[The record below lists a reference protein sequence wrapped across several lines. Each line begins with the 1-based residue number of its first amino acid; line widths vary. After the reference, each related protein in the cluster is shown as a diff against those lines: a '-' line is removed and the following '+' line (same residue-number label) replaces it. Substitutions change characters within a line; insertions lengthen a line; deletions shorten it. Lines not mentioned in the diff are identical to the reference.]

1 MLVVVGSVLT
11 AAQAQRI
18 YQYLSLLDWSAQFTL
33 LVLGTIGLFEVL
45 LPAATFLAVL
55 YVFRT
60 AWRRGYVSTLF
71 SCGYSPWRL
80 NRGLIQLTAIIMA
93 CTALFSHYLGP
104 MALNQLKLAFVEAFQ
119 SGNVHPITAIPLGEG
134 GGLEIAP
141 ENGEVLGVF
150 QSMDTLNLVHA
161 EQTKFVEING
171 SKRVQFNGVHAANKY
186 VSLET
191 DTLTIALGPHSF
203 SSFPKVLRGTKL
215 ISTDKLTLENRT
227 HQYATLRRLTLT
239 LLVVPLLLLA
249 GLLPRFFGDVALVC
263 VSGLCLACTHVT
275 LRFIELSNLDGIA
288 LFIVMFAF
296 ILSTYGVTSWA
307 LWRTFWRI

>member
-1 MLVVVGSVLT
+1 MLAVVGVVLT

-33 LVLGTIGLFEVL
+33 LTLGTIGLSEVL

-71 SCGYSPWRL
+71 SCGYSPWRV

-104 MALNQLKLAFVEAFQ
+104 MALNQLKQGFVEAFQ
-119 SGNVHPITAIPLGEG
+119 SGNVHPITAIPIGEA
-134 GGLEIAP
+134 GGLEISP
-141 ENGEVLGVF
+141 ENGEVFGVF
-150 QSMDTLNLVHA
+150 ESMDTLNLVHA
-161 EQTKFVEING
+161 GRTRFVEVNG
-171 SKRVQFNGVHAANKY
+171 RKRVQFNQVHAANKY

-191 DTLTIALGPHSF
+191 DQLTITLDSQSF

-215 ISTDKLTLENRT
+215 IPTNKLTLDHNT
-227 HQYATLRRLTLT
+227 HQYASLRRWALT

-249 GLLPRFFGDVALVC
+249 GLLPRFFGDVSLVC
-263 VSGLCLACTHVT
+263 VSGMCLACTHMT
-275 LRFIELSNLDGIA
+275 LRFIELSNLDGVA
-288 LFIVMFAF
+288 LFVVMLSFIVCA
-296 ILSTYGVTSWA
+296 YGVTSWVW
-307 LWRTFWRI
+307 WRTFWRI